1 MQQYTSMHIALTS
14 TITSIAITS
23 KVYTSN
29 AIKKQLQVPKY
40 KYVNGPTSGI
50 MVPHQLAQ
58 KARVSV
64 NAQNFNAFCCDCR

>member
-40 KYVNGPTSGI
+40 K
-50 MVPHQLAQ
+50 
-58 KARVSV
+58 
-64 NAQNFNAFCCDCR
+64 